1 MSHGWWSRGFFLVS
15 SSTQDLIDRT
25 CGWDCIPSLVQHF
38 FRPEGLGEKKTTHGG
53 KTLSDASEFLG
64 TTKEY

>member
-1 MSHGWWSRGFFLVS
+1 MSHGCWLRGFFLVS

-25 CGWDCIPSLVQHF
+25 FGWDCNPSLVRHF
-38 FRPEGLGEKKTTHGG
+38 FRPEGLGEKKATHGG